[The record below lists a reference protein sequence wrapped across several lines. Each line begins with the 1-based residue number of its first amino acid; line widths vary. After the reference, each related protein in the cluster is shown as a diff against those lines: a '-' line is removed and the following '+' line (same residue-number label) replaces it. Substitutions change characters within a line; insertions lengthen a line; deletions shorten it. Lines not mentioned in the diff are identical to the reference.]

1 MTDHDWVT
9 LRMRMGS
16 EDAHYGGNLVAGA
29 TMMKIFGDLATEI
42 TIRHDDDEGLL
53 AGYEMVEFKAPVYA
67 GDFIEARG
75 RIVKAGR
82 RSRKCEFEAWKVI
95 AARPEVDEASAELLP
110 EPMLVARAIGTTVVP
125 EEKAKAASERSG

>member
-1 MTDHDWVT
+1 VSDHDWVT

-42 TIRHDDDEGLL
+42 TIRHGADEGLL
-53 AGYEMVEFKAPVYA
+53 AGYESVEFTAPVYA

-75 RIVKAGR
+75 RIVKVGR
-82 RSRKCEFEAWKVI
+82 RSRKCGFEAWKVI
-95 AARPEVDEASAELLP
+95 AARPELDDASAELLP
-110 EPMLVARAIGTTVVP
+110 EPVLVARAIGTTVVP
-125 EEKAKAASERSG
+125 ADKAKG